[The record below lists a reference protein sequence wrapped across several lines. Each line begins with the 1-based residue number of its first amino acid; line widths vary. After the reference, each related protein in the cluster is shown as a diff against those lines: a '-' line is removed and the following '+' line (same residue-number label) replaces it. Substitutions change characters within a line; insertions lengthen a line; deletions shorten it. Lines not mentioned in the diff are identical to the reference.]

1 MKESVLREIAAL
13 SFSSAA
19 DGIAARKYALESLGK
34 KDLKKFML
42 YLKKEMRQRN
52 VAVRTAGDADEYTKN
67 IIAGVFE
74 GRELSYE
81 TKPGLG
87 AGLEIEHGDNIAKVN
102 IQNILER
109 AISGIKE
116 NL

>member
-1 MKESVLREIAAL
+1 MKESVLREIANL

-19 DGIAARKYALESLGK
+19 DGEAARKYALESLGK

-42 YLKKEMRQRN
+42 YLKKELRQRN
-52 VAVRTAGDADEYTKN
+52 VAVRTAGSTDEHTKN

-74 GRELSYE
+74 GNKLSYE
-81 TKPGLG
+81 IKPELG

-109 AISGIKE
+109 AISGIIE